1 MAGIYDARST
11 REWCNQE
18 TVGELFCQTVLN
30 DSGRGCSHDNHA

>member
-18 TVGELFCQTVLN
+18 AVGELFRTVLN